1 MMGALGRMPGP
12 APSHHCLPLGRRK
25 RSYKQAVSEL
35 DEEQQLEDEELQP
48 PRSKTPSPPC
58 PASKVSALCLPSAP
72 LSCPLGLTLA
82 CLSCPPGSGP
92 GLSVLP
98 PGV

>member
-1 MMGALGRMPGP
+1 MMGVLGRMPGR
-12 APSHHCLPLGRRK
+12 APSHHRLPLGRRK

-72 LSCPLGLTLA
+72 LSCP
-82 CLSCPPGSGP
+82 PGPDP

-98 PGV
+98 PGVWPWPVCPAPGA